1 MTFRPPSNQSR
12 PSLRRGVA
20 VCVVGMALL
29 TGSGRCAVMA
39 ADAAIRVETCD
50 RRILEGELAR
60 WTGSEIHIRMLSGAI
75 EVVSRDNLF
84 EVIHQSPN
92 GGPIVPS
99 TAGAVHLVSGDVLRL
114 RPMRVEEEA
123 LLATWEGFPKWPVVS
138 LPLTAIR
145 GVIFQS
151 PDDPS
156 QRRRWEA
163 AIFDAAPGQ
172 DVAYLRNRDRVPG
185 MWEGLDDAFVTF
197 SSTNSVKLD
206 REGVGC
212 LVLDPDLLDKKSD
225 KLPAGIVTLTDS
237 SVVMVSTWEPSD
249 NSRLSF
255 RMTTGTVLDVD
266 WNDVNRVQFFGPRL
280 ISLSEATPRVE
291 MTPFLS
297 RIWPANR
304 NRSVRGGT
312 LRVGGQIERLGWG
325 VHSRTRLTFE
335 VPSDAGFLRTDVGL
349 DDEFGARGDAEARIV
364 QGDRVLWSG
373 RVHSGE
379 RRLSTGWLAVR
390 PGEPVELVAD
400 FGERADVGDEV
411 NWLNPVFLRAVP

>member
-1 MTFRPPSNQSR
+1 MTFRPPSNRSR
-12 PSLRRGVA
+12 ASLRGVLA
-20 VCVVGMALL
+20 VIGVVVLVSSSHL
-29 TGSGRCAVMA
+29 SA
-39 ADAAIRVETCD
+39 AAGESIVVETCD
-50 RRILEGELAR
+50 RRVLEGELAR
-60 WTGSEIHIRMLSGAI
+60 WTGSEIHIRLPSGTI
-75 EVVSRDNLF
+75 EKVSRENLF
-84 EVIHQSPN
+84 EVVHQSTNCSPS
-92 GGPIVPS
+92 VPS
-99 TAGAVHLVSGDVLRL
+99 AAGAVYLVSGDVLRL
-114 RPMRVEEEA
+114 RPMRVEEEN
-123 LLATWEGFPKWPVVS
+123 LLATWEGFPTWPVVS

-185 MWEGLDDAFVTF
+185 TWEGLDDTFVTF
-197 SSTNSVKLD
+197 SSTNIARLD
-206 REGVGC
+206 RAGIGC
-212 LVLDPDLLDKKSD
+212 LVLDPDLLDKTSER
-225 KLPAGIVTLTDS
+225 LPAGVVTLTDG
-237 SVVMVSTWEPSD
+237 SVVMVSTWELSD

-255 RMTTGTVLDVD
+255 RMTTGAVLDVD

-280 ISLSEATPRVE
+280 ISLSEAPPRVE

-297 RIWPANR
+297 RVWPANR

-312 LRVGGQIERLGWG
+312 PRVGGQIEHLGWG
-325 VHSRTRLTFE
+325 VHSRTRLTFD

-349 DDEFGARGDAEARIV
+349 DDELGARGDAEARIV

-379 RRLSTGWLAVR
+379 RRLSTGWIAIQ

-400 FGERADVGDEV
+400 FGARADVGDEV
-411 NWLNPVFLRAVP
+411 NWLNPVFLRSSP